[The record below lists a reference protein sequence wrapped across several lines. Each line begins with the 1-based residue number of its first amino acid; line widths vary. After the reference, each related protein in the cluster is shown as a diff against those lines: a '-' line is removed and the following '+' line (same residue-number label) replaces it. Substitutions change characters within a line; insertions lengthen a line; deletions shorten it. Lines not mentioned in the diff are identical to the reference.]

1 MKGFSLL
8 EIIIVIVLISIIT
21 VFAIPK
27 FSQIND
33 KTHITTLKSELS
45 LIRFGVAKSKNQK
58 VLLLDNQ
65 KINSLDDASIN
76 KKNEKLFTKV
86 IDFDIVSTDLNEKK
100 IGSWAKIS
108 SNSYYFYT
116 STNPFLFTL
125 EEGVFLCKSE
135 EKLCIEIE

>member
-1 MKGFSLL
+1 M
-8 EIIIVIVLISIIT
+8 IVLISIIT

-76 KKNEKLFTKV
+76 KKMKSFLLKLLILT
-86 IDFDIVSTDLNEKK
+86 L
-100 IGSWAKIS
+100 
-108 SNSYYFYT
+108 
-116 STNPFLFTL
+116 FLQ
-125 EEGVFLCKSE
+125 
-135 EKLCIEIE
+135 I

>member
-1 MKGFSLL
+1 M
-8 EIIIVIVLISIIT
+8 IVLISIIT

-100 IGSWAKIS
+100 
-108 SNSYYFYT
+108 
-116 STNPFLFTL
+116 
-125 EEGVFLCKSE
+125 
-135 EKLCIEIE
+135 